1 MTARIET
8 HRAADVLVQDYMAV
22 KRGESV
28 LITAD
33 TATDP
38 KAVDAV
44 FRSAH
49 AAGAKP
55 AVVTIPQLPFQGGL
69 ADPYIPPVL
78 AAAIGDCDVWIDLTF
93 PYLAGAHVH
102 DEAMKAKRVR
112 YLLGGDM
119 GSGGIERL
127 FGDIDL
133 DRYFAALRPY
143 ERMLTECE
151 GKRIRITDAL
161 GTDVSFTVAK
171 PAFGKP
177 RRCEAPGTYLAPG
190 SCTMFPELESVKG
203 TVAFKAIFHEFF
215 TWLDEPL
222 VLTVDGKIR
231 EVKGGGGPRLVL
243 DRALKRA
250 GGGEYGYLIHFT
262 YGMNPGAR
270 RSNSFIEDSR
280 IMGNDA
286 VGMGLPWWMPGGGEN
301 HPDAIVTAQ
310 SIWVDNRQVIADG
323 LPIDPELI
331 EAAEALVPRP
341 L

>member
-1 MTARIET
+1 MTRIET
-8 HRAADVLVQDYMAV
+8 HKAADSLVADYMAV
-22 KRGESV
+22 KSGESV

-38 KAVDAV
+38 AAVEAV

-49 AAGAKP
+49 GLGAKV
-55 AVVTIPQLPFQGGL
+55 AVMTIPQLPFQGGL

-78 AAAIGDCDVWIDLTF
+78 GAALADCDVCIDLTF

-102 DEAMKAKRVR
+102 DEAMKAKRLR

-127 FGDIDL
+127 FGIDL
-133 DRYFAALRPY
+133 DRYFRALRPF
-143 ERMLTECE
+143 EAALANCE
-151 GKRIRITDAL
+151 GRRIRITDAL
-161 GTDVSFTVAK
+161 GTDVSFTAAK

-177 RRCEAPGTYLAPG
+177 RRAEEPGTYLCPG
-190 SCTMFPELESVKG
+190 SCTMFPEMESVQG
-203 TVAFKAIFHEFF
+203 TVAFKAIFHEYF

-231 EVKGGGGPRLVL
+231 EVKGGGGARLVL

-250 GGGEYGYLIHFT
+250 GGGDYGYLIHFT

-270 RSNSFIEDSR
+270 VANSFIEDAR
-280 IMGNDA
+280 VIGNNA

-301 HPDAIVTAQ
+301 HPDAVLVAQ

-323 LPIDPELI
+323 IAVDPDLA
-331 EAAEALVPRP
+331 EAAAL
-341 L
+341 LAQ